1 MSKQNLSKNSSSVKL
16 TLEWR
21 DDLLPKAT
29 EKHSKD
35 CTTIAVLSDC
45 DDYFEIKTAHPEWQ
59 LDDAYQWVFPNG
71 WPVKEKDIVM
81 WSFIKCTTNQ

>member
-1 MSKQNLSKNSSSVKL
+1 MLEQNPSKNSSSVKL
-16 TLEWR
+16 TLDWR
-21 DDLLPKAT
+21 TDSLPKAT

-45 DDYFEIKTAHPEWQ
+45 EDYFEIKTIYPEFYIEGG
-59 LDDAYQWVFPNG
+59 YQWVFNG
-71 WPVKEKDIVM
+71 RPIKPKDIVM